1 MEYKDY
7 IRKTIRDCKDNGTVL
22 KIRENGTL
30 KGHLVTAGCYTE
42 AHGKMVMMWRQ
53 ANQIGFANRFEGT
66 MEKTKY
72 WFENILLPNN
82 EKILFFVHL
91 LSGMVIGHL
100 GYASFDFEKK
110 TAEIDNVVRGVKSI
124 GHGIMALATE
134 TLIDWGKEKLLL
146 EDIYL
151 RVLDDNPHAVMF
163 YERLGFKEQYRISLY
178 RKEHD
183 NMIEWTPQDNTCL
196 QKPDKHFI
204 VMKLCQ

>member
-1 MEYKDY
+1 
-7 IRKTIRDCKDNGTVL
+7 
-22 KIRENGTL
+22 
-30 KGHLVTAGCYTE
+30 
-42 AHGKMVMMWRQ
+42 MVMMWRE

-72 WFENILLPNN
+72 WFKNILLPND

-124 GHGIMALATE
+124 GHGMMALATK
-134 TLIDWGKEKLLL
+134 TLIAWGKETLLL

-151 RVLDDNPHAVMF
+151 KVLDDNPHAIKF
-163 YERLGFKEQYRISLY
+163 YERLDFRIQSYIPLFKI
-178 RKEHD
+178 EHD
-183 NMIEWTPQDNTCL
+183 NIVEWVPL
-196 QKPDKHFI
+196 EEYEERKPDKHFI